1 MSLHRR
7 AAAALVASSVALPLI
22 VSSLT
27 TGAEAY
33 STRSAK
39 YRRTTTTSST
49 ITTTSSTSSTTSS
62 TTSTTS
68 TTIPTT
74 TTTLLPALTRVAADW
89 PFAADSPWNI
99 GVGTGATFESAT
111 GTKTANLISTSVTAW
126 VNAGQYSHPIYK
138 ASDSDPMA
146 SVSRSGYPT
155 EYYRIPNGATAA
167 RGTDMHMHVVE
178 PNGRYVHESWKMQGA
193 NPTWTTGYHVRSD
206 LWGPGMGQRGVR
218 AYGGSAVGG
227 LIRKW
232 ELDKGEIRHAIA
244 LALTGCQLKSGYVW
258 PATAQ
263 DGNASTMYCG
273 QVPMGSFAAIPRSVD
288 VSTLGLSREGLIL
301 AKALQNY
308 GTYVVDRAG
317 SFTFYT
323 DPVLDGTTALSHLRA
338 DMNKVRAQL
347 RVVTNNSPT
356 SVNGG
361 GLRWV
366 LPAPAFG

>member
-7 AAAALVASSVALPLI
+7 ASLALVASAVSLPLI
-22 VSSLT
+22 LSSVT

-39 YRRTTTTSST
+39 YRWKTTTSSSTSTTTSST
-49 ITTTSSTSSTTSS
+49 TSSSSTTTSSMTSSTTSS
-62 TTSTTS
+62 TTSTTRS
-68 TTIPTT
+68 TTTPTT
-74 TTTLLPALTRVAADW
+74 TTTLLPTLTRVAADW

-111 GTKTANLISTSVTAW
+111 GTKTADLITTSVTAW

-178 PNGRYVHESWKMQGA
+178 PNGRYVHECWKMQGA

-227 LIRKW
+227 LIRK
-232 ELDKGEIRHAIA
+232 
-244 LALTGCQLKSGYVW
+244 
-258 PATAQ
+258 
-263 DGNASTMYCG
+263 
-273 QVPMGSFAAIPRSVD
+273 
-288 VSTLGLSREGLIL
+288 
-301 AKALQNY
+301 
-308 GTYVVDRAG
+308 
-317 SFTFYT
+317 
-323 DPVLDGTTALSHLRA
+323 
-338 DMNKVRAQL
+338 
-347 RVVTNNSPT
+347 
-356 SVNGG
+356 
-361 GLRWV
+361 
-366 LPAPAFG
+366 